1 MDVDQLKFSA
11 IRCGRL
17 SHTQHHLCAGATTSE
32 QDQGMCSDPDVREL
46 KHLALGFF
54 EKQCHSPPKNL
65 LWPKISLRINKQEF
79 DDEIGRF
86 DDEDVQAT
94 SFDWRSDS
102 SKRFSSRKQCVKR
115 SDFPYV
121 FPGLII
127 EVLETYA
134 MFVATQLAQSSLLK
148 PAIWL
153 CISSRIFFH
162 SSR

>member
-1 MDVDQLKFSA
+1 MPLPQ
-11 IRCGRL
+11 
-17 SHTQHHLCAGATTSE
+17 
-32 QDQGMCSDPDVREL
+32 
-46 KHLALGFF
+46 
-54 EKQCHSPPKNL
+54 KNL

-94 SFDWRSDS
+94 SLDWRSDS
-102 SKRFSSRKQCVKR
+102 SKRFSSQKQCVKR
-115 SDFPYV
+115 SEFPYV

-153 CISSRIFFH
+153 CISSRFFFTQVDDLWQYKMLYEH
-162 SSR
+162 RGRFRCKGPRLDLHWD